1 MKKKGKITPTIYHTQ
16 EGHANNYTTD
26 DVLHGKCDLFSTSKY
41 FLIGWFMMFNATF
54 NNISDISWRSV

>member
-1 MKKKGKITPTIYHTQ
+1 MKKKGKKNPTIYHTQ
-16 EGHANNYTTD
+16 GHANNYTTD